1 MIMANVKPIVVLAQ
15 ENWTQI
21 EALAHHAVVQVCAE
35 CVGFNWEQPHILG
48 EQSESRG
55 SGFFIDAEGHI
66 ITTAHTVENARLI
79 WIKMP
84 SFGGKP
90 LFADVVGICPE
101 RDVALLKLR
110 LETIESM
117 GQYGTVIPHL
127 MMGNSDAMNHT
138 DKILVLGYP
147 MGQNN
152 IKSSTGVISGRES
165 GSGRTF
171 FQITAPVNPG
181 NSGGPIFN
189 EQGHVIG
196 VTVAMMMYAQNIGY
210 AIPVNDVAMVLADLY
225 KTKLVRTGILGVRF
239 NACDDSQALFL
250 GNPIPAGLYVNTVF
264 NNSLLGKAGV
274 QAGDML
280 YEFNE
285 FRLDGSGHTIAP
297 WTIDRVTIHD
307 LVARLTPGQK
317 VTIVIYRKGEKKV
330 MDFVF
335 DITPPSPVR
344 WLYPSHET
352 VDYEIFGG
360 MVFMHLADNHINEF
374 VEELPELSEY
384 LKMENRLSPLLIITH
399 VIPGSYAYQVGS
411 IRRGQIIKEVNGNK
425 ISTLAELRKE
435 LPKSLESEFLT
446 LKTTDNTFIV
456 FSFKKLLQQEERL
469 AQDFKYPLSQ
479 TIMDLIKKMKK
490 SAE

>member
-1 MIMANVKPIVVLAQ
+1 MANVKPIIVLAQ

-35 CVGFNWEQPHILG
+35 CVGFDWEQPYIHG

-55 SGFFIDAEGHI
+55 SGFFIDGEGHI

-84 SFGGKP
+84 SFGAKP
-90 LFADVVGICPE
+90 LFADVIGICPE

-110 LETIESM
+110 PEVLESM
-117 GQYGTVIPHL
+117 GQYAGALPHL
-127 MMGNSDAMNHT
+127 MLGNSDAVNHT

-165 GSGRTF
+165 GNGRTF

-181 NSGGPIFN
+181 NSGGPVFN

-196 VTVAMMMYAQNIGY
+196 ITVSMMMYAQNIGY
-210 AIPVNDVAMVLADLY
+210 AIPINDVAMVLADLY

-239 NACDDSQALFL
+239 NSCDDAQALFL
-250 GNPIPAGLYVNTVF
+250 GNPVPAGLYVNTVF
-264 NNSLLGKAGV
+264 KNSLLGKAGI
-274 QAGDML
+274 QEGDML

-297 WTIDRVTIHD
+297 WTVDRVSIHD
-307 LVARLTPGQK
+307 LVARLTQGQK
-317 VTIVIYRKGEKKV
+317 VRLVVYRNGQKHQIE
-330 MDFVF
+330 FLF
-335 DITPPSPVR
+335 EITPPSPVR
-344 WLYPSHET
+344 WVYPLHET

-360 MVFMHLADNHINEF
+360 MVFMHLADNHINAF

-384 LKMENRLSPLLIITH
+384 LKMENRLSPCVLITH
-399 VIPGSYAYQVGS
+399 VIPGSYAYQIGS
-411 IRRGQIIKEVNGNK
+411 TRRGHIIQEVNGK
-425 ISTLAELRKE
+425 KVATLEELRKE
-435 LPKSLESEFLT
+435 LPRSLETGFLT
-446 LKTTDNTFIV
+446 LKMTDNTFSV
-456 FSFKKLLQQEERL
+456 FSFKKLLQLEERL
-469 AQDFKYPLSQ
+469 AQDFKYPISSTLLA
-479 TIMDLIKKMKK
+479 LIEKMKK
-490 SAE
+490 NA